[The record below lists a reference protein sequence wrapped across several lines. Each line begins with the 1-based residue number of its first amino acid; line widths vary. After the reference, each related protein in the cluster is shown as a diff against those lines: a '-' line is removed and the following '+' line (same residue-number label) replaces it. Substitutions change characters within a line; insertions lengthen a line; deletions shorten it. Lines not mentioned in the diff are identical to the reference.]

1 MSAAISF
8 HSVPL
13 GCAVDFVRR
22 HRIKDERPI
31 IKRLTVWID
40 PSGTHHGCRIH
51 KRLSPFHKVGYNESG
66 NYHRTERT
74 EAGMC
79 L

>member
-8 HSVPL
+8 RPVLL
-13 GCAVDFVRR
+13 GCA
-22 HRIKDERPI
+22 IPT
-31 IKRLTVWID
+31 IKRLTVLIY
-40 PSGTHHGCRIH
+40 PSGTHHGWRIH
-51 KRLSPFHKVGYNESG
+51 KRLSPFRKVGYNESG
-66 NYHRTERT
+66 SYHRTERT

>member
-8 HSVPL
+8 RPVLL
-13 GCAVDFVRR
+13 GCAV
-22 HRIKDERPI
+22 PI
-31 IKRLTVWID
+31 IKRLIVLIY
-40 PSGTHHGCRIH
+40 SSEIHRCCRIH
-51 KRLSPFHKVGYNESG
+51 KRLSPFRKVGYNESG
-66 NYHRTERT
+66 SYHRTERT